1 MHEVIEGEM
10 LDSID
15 EKIISILMNDSR
27 KTFTEIGKEINLA
40 EGSVR
45 ERVKNLTKNDY
56 IKKFT
61 IETAWTGFGICLLNI
76 EIGHQSN
83 DLSNSISEQLSKN
96 NINSKIFTL
105 SGEYD
110 LLVFILSDNVKK
122 IKQALDLIR
131 TVDGIEETNTSIIL
145 SDELDNR

>member
-1 MHEVIEGEM
+1 M
-10 LDSID
+10 
-15 EKIISILMNDSR
+15 
-27 KTFTEIGKEINLA
+27 
-40 EGSVR
+40 
-45 ERVKNLTKNDY
+45 
-56 IKKFT
+56 
-61 IETAWTGFGICLLNI
+61 NI

>member
-1 MHEVIEGEM
+1 M

-61 IETAWTGFGICLLNI
+61 IETAWTGFGLCLLNI
-76 EIGHQSN
+76 GIGSKSKYI
-83 DLSNSISEQLSKN
+83 SNSISNQLSKN
-96 NINSKIFTL
+96 NINAKIFTL

-110 LLVFILSDNVKK
+110 LLVFILTNNVTK

-131 TVDGIEETNTSIIL
+131 TIDGIEETTTSIIL
-145 SDELDNR
+145 SDELENR